1 MHVVNPS
8 IIIFHVAGLRVSFA
22 VTGRACYRTD
32 AVPRRRPRRRTL
44 STWMARRGGDE
55 NHRVPLGDITNTQK
69 LETGS
74 NKRSRELEGG
84 EYCTTTCPCPYLSK
98 PLIVQLCLLD
108 ADLTAVR
115 RQKARE
121 RYANLPP
128 EKKAELNAK
137 KRENYHR
144 RQAEKRS
151 AGQLHVVKFIM
162 KFKCPNILYDA

>member
-32 AVPRRRPRRRTL
+32 ARRPRRRTL
-44 STWMARRGGDE
+44 STGMARRGGDE
-55 NHRVPLGDITNTQK
+55 HRVPLGDITNTQTRG
-69 LETGS
+69 TGS
-74 NKRSRELEGG
+74 NKRSKGLEGG
-84 EYCTTTCPCPYLSK
+84 EYCIATCPCPYFSK
-98 PLIVQLCLLD
+98 PLIAHVYVLA
-108 ADLTAVR
+108 ADLAAVK

-144 RQAEKRS
+144 RDGDKQRNDQQVS
-151 AGQLHVVKFIM
+151 YML
-162 KFKCPNILYDA
+162 N